1 MPVYET
7 DLPLKL
13 LSRGKVRDIYYTPQG
28 ILLVATD
35 RLSAFDVVFPD
46 PIPSKGAVLNNLSA
60 HWFAET
66 KHIVRNHLL
75 SANPVARLGL
85 EAHEAQMRGRCS
97 LCVPAKPLPVE
108 CVVRGY
114 LEGSAWK
121 DYQATQ
127 TVSGIRLPAGL
138 ERRAKM
144 PHPIFTP
151 STKASSGHDEAIS
164 FEQVV
169 DLIGVDKAEF
179 ARAKSIELFSFAHE
193 RLLAKNILLCD
204 TKFEFGEIDGE
215 LILIDEAM
223 TPDSSRFFEAEGY
236 LGGGESR
243 SLDKQYVRDYVEQL
257 GWGKTPPAPRL
268 PDEVIANMT
277 RRYTEIFRL
286 ITGQTLEEAEEAAQ

>member
-1 MPVYET
+1 VYQT

-13 LSRGKVRDIYYTPQG
+13 ISRGKVRDIYDTPKG
-28 ILLVATD
+28 VLLVATD
-35 RLSAFDVVFPD
+35 RLRAFDVVFPD
-46 PIPSKGAVLNNLSA
+46 PIPRKGEVLNQLSA
-60 HWFAET
+60 FWFRET
-66 KHIVRNHLL
+66 RHIVRNHLI
-75 SANPVARLGL
+75 SANPVKALGL
-85 EAHEAQMRGRCS
+85 DAHAEDLEGRCT

-138 ERRAKM
+138 SRRAKM
-144 PHPIFTP
+144 PQPIFTP
-151 STKASSGHDEAIS
+151 STKATSGHDEPIS

-169 DLIGVDKAEF
+169 DLIGVEKAEF
-179 ARAKSIELFSFAHE
+179 VRAKSIELFTFAHD

-204 TKFEFGEIDGE
+204 TKFEFGELDGE

-257 GWGKTPPAPRL
+257 GWSKTPPAPRL
-268 PDEVIANMT
+268 PEEVIANMT

-286 ITGQTLEEAEEAAQ
+286 ITGQTLEEAEASAQ